1 MRKSRGV
8 YGTRKKREFDIQKFL
23 ANLIVIFLPIM
34 IFCLSANIV
43 LRLGEVYEFSLNSSE
58 IMENTTIA
66 TTKDDVVGTFSSF
79 MQHRM
84 PELTLMENVEYEP
97 QDIFSSLDKKAMA
110 GLRGLLDV
118 LLAIGAIAFLV
129 TLVSYFFLIRW
140 RVKAVF
146 MKRFKIAA
154 LVLLIIEVVNAVI
167 NLVPVLR
174 TAVYGGVFGRKFPD
188 GDNLILLLSDQF
200 PFQVTMFEIIVG
212 GILLALMTYITWSV
226 AGRRKYFKRF

>member
-8 YGTRKKREFDIQKFL
+8 YGTRKKREIDIQKFL

-97 QDIFSSLDKKAMA
+97 QDIFSPLDKKAMA
-110 GLRGLLDV
+110 GLRSLLDV

-167 NLVPVLR
+167 NLVPALR

>member
-8 YGTRKKREFDIQKFL
+8 YGTRKKRDFDIQKFL

-66 TTKDDVVGTFSSF
+66 TTKDDVVNTFASF

-110 GLRGLLDV
+110 GLRSLLDV
-118 LLAIGAIAFLV
+118 LLAIGAGAFLV
-129 TLVSYFFLIRW
+129 NLAAYFFLIRW

-146 MKRFKIAA
+146 MKRFKIAV

-167 NLVPVLR
+167 NLVPSLR
-174 TAVYGGVFGRKFPD
+174 MAAYGGVFGKKFPD
-188 GDNLILLLSDQF
+188 GDNLVLLLSDSF

-226 AGRRKYFKRF
+226 AGRRKFFKRF